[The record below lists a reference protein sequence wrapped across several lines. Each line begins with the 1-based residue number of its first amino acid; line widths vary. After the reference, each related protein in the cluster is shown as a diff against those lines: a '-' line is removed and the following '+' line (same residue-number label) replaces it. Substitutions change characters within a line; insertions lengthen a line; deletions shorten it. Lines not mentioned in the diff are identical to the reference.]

1 MSKRSEE
8 AALELYPVN
17 MVLVPLADGGTQ
29 EEDVNFWIRKYIELG
44 YEQAEQDLALTWE
57 DLQAINDLFFQV
69 DAENSAARDDD
80 LIEQNLPFPYGQK
93 FYEEVL
99 RRFREMKNK

>member
-8 AALELYPVN
+8 AALKLFPIQ
-17 MVLVPLADGGTQ
+17 MGLVPLPDGDTI
-29 EEDVNFWIRKYIELG
+29 EEDVNRWKRKLAKIV

-57 DLQAINDLFFQV
+57 DLQTINDLFYQV
-69 DAENSAARDDD
+69 DAENGEAWDYEV
-80 LIEQNLPFPYGQK
+80 IEQDLPFPYGQK